1 MAISTNSI
9 IHYTKS
15 FDILSLILKEGF
27 RIKYCA
33 EVLLLGKKG
42 SSLAAHPMISF
53 CDIPLSSSSQHFE
66 AYGKY
71 GLGLSKEWAVRNGI
85 NPVLY
90 IDRNS
95 LIADSIYSL
104 IKDRRKT
111 NSNLTVKQK
120 REILQIK
127 SYAKNYSGT
136 LKRTGKPDKK
146 NYNFYNE
153 REWRLIPPKDKI
165 NNKPFSISLKA
176 YNNNKEKYNKE
187 LLDCRYEFKIQD
199 ISYIIVEKTEE
210 IPQIV
215 KILRQLHYEQY
226 SGKEL
231 DILLSKVCST
241 EQILSDY

>member
-1 MAISTNSI
+1 MGANT
-9 IHYTKS
+9 
-15 FDILSLILKEGF
+15 
-27 RIKYCA
+27 
-33 EVLLLGKKG
+33 
-42 SSLAAHPMISF
+42 
-53 CDIPLSSSSQHFE
+53 
-66 AYGKY
+66 
-71 GLGLSKEWAVRNGI
+71 I

-187 LLDCRYEFKIQD
+187 LFDCRYEFKIQD

-210 IPQIV
+210 IPKIV